1 MYTPDYT
8 QITIVSYLPPTDT
21 LGARVLLTDGTT
33 SQTITIPYNH
43 ALNSAQE
50 CAIAFLMENGI
61 KPIGRASLGRNVG
74 KSILIHNKADS
85 RKLFWLFVPTG
96 KMTEQAVS
104 EYV

>member
-1 MYTPDYT
+1 M
-8 QITIVSYLPPTDT
+8 
-21 LGARVLLTDGTT
+21 LLTDGTT
-33 SQTITIPYNH
+33 SHTITIPYNH
-43 ALNSAQE
+43 ALNNAQE

-61 KPIGRASLGRNVG
+61 KPIGRALRMPGMGRNVG

-96 KMTEQAVS
+96 KMTEQAVA